1 MKVLIL
7 ACTLLCGLAACNN
20 TQTVTVTTP
29 DSAGTVPGT
38 AGSTP
43 VQAAPKS
50 GGIQLFNATRQAF
63 SEAGKTDSM
72 VIVLSS
78 KDSVING
85 HVRFE
90 IFNAAGNSIYLDT
103 FPANYLVGYSD
114 EQLDRS
120 TMASRIEDRIKHFFD
135 AKNFYR
141 PAIATNEK
149 HDADYAIVEKTAWQA
164 IKDDATS
171 VGFGYLLGSEDNKK
185 IAYSKLLKKVV
196 IYFNCC

>member
-1 MKVLIL
+1 MKTLTLAFALI
-7 ACTLLCGLAACNN
+7 CGLAACNN
-20 TQTVTVTTP
+20 TQTVTVTS
-29 DSAGTVPGT
+29 DSSGAMTAAAGT
-38 AGSTP
+38 AP
-43 VQAAPKS
+43 VQPVPES
-50 GGIQLFNATRQAF
+50 GGIQLFNATRQVF
-63 SEAGKTDSM
+63 SEPGKTDSM

-78 KDSVING
+78 KDSIING
-85 HVRFE
+85 HVRLE
-90 IFNAAGNSIYLDT
+90 IFNSAGNSIYRDT

-120 TMASRIEDRIKHFFD
+120 TMGSRIEERIKHFFD
-135 AKNFYR
+135 AKNFFH
-141 PAIATNEK
+141 PAIASNEK

-171 VGFGYLLGSEDNKK
+171 VGFGYLLGSEDNRR